1 MSLLQ
6 VLLCMKVADVVD
18 IETHVQ
24 SLSVMEQC
32 CVALVTD
39 NASNMVKV
47 RKRVLQKLPHVIEFR

>member
-1 MSLLQ
+1 
-6 VLLCMKVADVVD
+6 MKVADVVD